1 MSLSAFIAGIGGGLM
16 ASFTLNGNAT
26 NIDAYFAPE
35 FGLVWVVLVVTL
47 GARTIEGA
55 INAAIG
61 FVFVAA
67 VVLPTWIPW
76 LVNHVQPWYHMG
88 GLPIGLQ
95 TILFGLGAITYAK
108 HPEGILEFNKRK
120 SGDRMMRLGARF
132 KRDEHDPEPPAAP
145 EVADAT
151 AGSRS

>member
-1 MSLSAFIAGIGGGLM
+1 
-16 ASFTLNGNAT
+16 
-26 NIDAYFAPE
+26 
-35 FGLVWVVLVVTL
+35 VWVVLVVTL

-88 GLPIGLQ
+88 ALPIGLQ

-120 SGDRMMRLGARF
+120 SGDQVMRLSSRF
-132 KRDEHDPEPPAAP
+132 KGREDDAAP
-145 EVADAT
+145 PPPPTAPDVAEAA
-151 AGSRS
+151 AGSAS